1 MKLDM
6 IKTIIDFNLNRGQ
19 VMVADAKGR
28 LSGIIKKKIQ
38 YKILNREFKLISFDQ
53 MFSRID
59 VKSVSGSHL
68 IYKNRN
74 SKMDIEIDKILI
86 ENYADSEVYR
96 MVLYQGAGG
105 GNSSGFGNASNN
117 WGTAARTP

>member
-74 SKMDIEIDKILI
+74 SKMDIEID
-86 ENYADSEVYR
+86 
-96 MVLYQGAGG
+96 
-105 GNSSGFGNASNN
+105 
-117 WGTAARTP
+117 